1 MMVTVAKTLIII
13 LFIKPQTETI
23 KILVDIIVTVMSIN
37 DKVLVKKDFVIHW
50 ILFLDYI
57 IMTIVLVGAS
67 ICYNNYYDVLNI
79 FEHL

>member
-1 MMVTVAKTLIII
+1 
-13 LFIKPQTETI
+13 
-23 KILVDIIVTVMSIN
+23 MSIN

-57 IMTIVLVGAS
+57 VMTIVLVGAS

-79 FEHL
+79 LNIYKFKVLTLLTV

>member
-1 MMVTVAKTLIII
+1 
-13 LFIKPQTETI
+13 
-23 KILVDIIVTVMSIN
+23 MSIN
-37 DKVLVKKDFVIHW
+37 DKVLVKKNFVIHW

-57 IMTIVLVGAS
+57 VMTIVLVGAS

>member
-1 MMVTVAKTLIII
+1 M
-13 LFIKPQTETI
+13 F
-23 KILVDIIVTVMSIN
+23 IN

-57 IMTIVLVGAS
+57 IITIALVGAS
-67 ICYNNYYDVLNI
+67 ICYNDYYDVFNI